1 VTKMSEIVELM
12 ERVKSLKSKVLSL
25 TVKDEE
31 LYGQF
36 YSDLFNLEKGLKEY
50 ERTISRL
57 PKQTE
62 EMERLLLLKRKMR
75 ELKATARGYIM
86 DYFWASP
93 KSDYPYLIPNYLSER
108 EGKFYVDVH
117 PLDRMEPIDTFINIL
132 TPGAYVFI
140 YGLKPI
146 WKSLLG
152 PWTSSFPVSPSCIV
166 RTTHL
171 KRVSR
176 DKLPEEAPYD
186 KQLIS
191 LELPESIRLKKLPDK
206 KALRACTLCGSIVDG
221 TGDENCTH
229 GASLVN
235 IRNPPR
241 IYPVVKTFVE
251 REEEVEKAAKNLPY
265 PFSEIFSEI
274 VFSRKLLVTRFLYG
288 AERSFL
294 NQLWKIYFDPLLG
307 YNMET
312 KGMRFTLN
320 MEKLKELL
328 SDMPEALK
336 RDLAILYLIHKLSR
350 LIKIYGGTVSDA
362 RLIIGSIIASYSAK
376 EGLPKTREDSVEMV
390 EYAIQNPEEHETHLE
405 KLIRIYFGERTPTR
419 YSSIRRAFKEILP
432 QLSKAGDTE
441 LQDFAIKVFVHTF
454 KHYLYLASM
463 LTVGVN
469 SAELAAQFSDG
480 EIHVFDDAVMGN
492 GCSETLSGMIYIPY
506 GERVSSILKSSS
518 KHELGMHSDDLIG
531 IIEEL
536 LFGCE
541 SEAIG
546 KLYFDFIHSHDTEAL
561 AELTRDYEK
570 LRSEFNGKISNKV
583 LGQIFGLLKQPDYT
597 HEIAR
602 LVGSYEALWLYQKFP
617 ELLILSNQKEID
629 SSAGTL
635 ERIIDALSLCVDG
648 CPNCVL
654 LSRCSYGPLSSHFH
668 LSRRIVEHAHGLLV
682 QQSTIDVDDAKD
694 KSKVKEIVQKY
705 KVIYVKCTRE
715 KLPRAIS
722 LVSDILTKPE
732 YGKAYITHVYAAPK
746 EYLFKLT
753 FEGR

>member
-1 VTKMSEIVELM
+1 MPEIEKLR
-12 ERVKSLKSKVLSL
+12 ERVKNLKTKVLSL
-25 TVKDEE
+25 IMKDEE

-36 YSDLFNLEKGLKEY
+36 YTDLFNIEKGLKEY
-50 ERTISRL
+50 EKTISRL

-62 EMERLLLLKRKMR
+62 ETDKLLSLKRKMR

-86 DYFWASP
+86 DYFWAAP

-117 PLDRMEPIDTFINIL
+117 PLDRVETIDTFINIL

-152 PWTSSFPVSPSCIV
+152 PWTSSFPVSPSCII
-166 RTTHL
+166 RTTPL
-171 KRVSR
+171 KKVLR

-191 LELPESIRLKKLPDK
+191 LELPESIRLKKVPEK
-206 KALRACTLCGSIVDG
+206 EGFRACTLCGSIVDG

-229 GASLVN
+229 EASLVN

-251 REEEVEKAAKNLPY
+251 REEEVEKAVKSLPY
-265 PFSEIFSEI
+265 PFNEIFFEI

-312 KGMRFTLN
+312 SGMRFTLN
-320 MEKLKELL
+320 MEKVKELL
-328 SDMPEALK
+328 SNLPEVLK
-336 RDLAILYLIHKLSR
+336 RDLAILYLIHKLSM
-350 LIKIYGGTVSDA
+350 LIRIYGGRVSDA
-362 RLIIGSIIASYSAK
+362 RLIIGSIIASYSAE
-376 EGLPKTREDSVEMV
+376 EGLPKTREDSVKMV
-390 EYAIQNPEEHETHLE
+390 EYAMQNPEDHENYLE
-405 KLIRIYFGERTPTR
+405 KFIRIYFGERTPTC
-419 YSSIRRAFKEILP
+419 YSSIRRAFKEILL
-432 QLSKAGDTE
+432 QLSKVSDTE
-441 LQDFAIKVFVHTF
+441 FQDFVIKVFVHTF

-469 SAELAAQFSDG
+469 SNELAAQFSDE
-480 EIHVFDDAVMGN
+480 EIHVFDDAMMGN

-506 GERVSSILKSSS
+506 RERVSSILDSSS

-531 IIEEL
+531 VIEEL

-541 SEAIG
+541 SEVIG
-546 KLYFDFIHSHDTEAL
+546 KLYFDLVHSCSKGTLTEL
-561 AELTRDYEK
+561 IKDYEK
-570 LRSEFNGKISNKV
+570 LRSQFRGRISNKV
-583 LGQIFGLLKQPDYT
+583 LGRLFGLLKQPDYT
-597 HEIAR
+597 HEITR
-602 LVGSYEALWLYQKFP
+602 LVGPYDELWLYQKFP
-617 ELLILSNQKEID
+617 ELLIVSNEEEIG
-629 SSAGTL
+629 SGPGTL
-635 ERIIDALSLCVDG
+635 ERIIDALSLCIDG
-648 CPNCVL
+648 CPNCIL
-654 LSRCSYGPLSSHFH
+654 LSRCSYGPLSSHFY
-668 LSRRIVEHAHGLLV
+668 LSRRTVEHAHRLLIRPSMIEV
-682 QQSTIDVDDAKD
+682 GDSKAEIMAK
-694 KSKVKEIVQKY
+694 KIAQKY
-705 KVIYVKCTRE
+705 RVIYVKSTGE

-722 LVSDILTKPE
+722 LVNDILTDPE
-732 YGKAYITHVYAAPK
+732 YGKAYMTHVYVAP
-746 EYLFKLT
+746 EEHLFKLT
-753 FEGR
+753 FEGG